1 MDPFSA
7 IVYLRITYPIYNMR
21 TTQGEDLMQSSFD
34 GVYSGTR
41 NSSIFQILVQDNFLS
56 NEDCDK
62 IDAYS
67 AEIGQSPVKIALNF
81 GFISR
86 KNYERSLTNA
96 GYVFEQIREEA
107 FDDAVLEKIEL
118 KFADEHLAVPLRIEN
133 HRVVTIM
140 ANPDDQLFI
149 DFIRLTYGMEPLI
162 IVASD
167 LDITWLSHKLLGQ
180 KYVKSAVFELL
191 NSDNASSALTTFTS
205 KQLIFIFSFIGIIA
219 AGLILNFKVTSIIM
233 NVIMST
239 FFLCTITFKLFL
251 SLVGSKFELY
261 QAVTKSELKSLN
273 DDDLPVYTI
282 QLPVYKEDKLIK
294 KLIWNLQSIDYPR
307 NKLDIKLL
315 IEEDDDKTLN
325 AVRNL
330 DFPAIFEVIVVPFHM
345 PKTKPKACNYGL
357 HFSRGTYLTIYDAED
372 IPDTDQLKKV
382 VAMFNKLP
390 EEFICV
396 QCALN
401 YFNRNENFL
410 TRMFTLEYS
419 YWFDYVLPG
428 LDTLDIPIPLG
439 GTSNHFKLA
448 QLVDLGAWDPFNVT
462 EDADLGVRAY
472 AKGHKIAV
480 INSTTYEEANNDFF
494 NWIRQRSRWIKGY
507 MQTYLVH
514 MRDPAL
520 LIRKIGFK
528 GFLGFNFFVGA
539 TPIMFLINPILIL
552 IFIAYVVFDLGI
564 IRTLFPDWVLFISI
578 FNLMVGNILMI
589 YVNMM
594 AVFKRRYYELILFA
608 IANPLYWLM
617 HSVSAYKGLYQLI
630 VNPFYWEK
638 TNHGLS
644 KTHNQNNAA
653 KQ

>member
-1 MDPFSA
+1 
-7 IVYLRITYPIYNMR
+7 MR
-21 TTQGEDLMQSSFD
+21 NTQGDGLIQSD
-34 GVYSGTR
+34 PEGIYSGTR
-41 NSSIFQILVQDNFLS
+41 NSTIFQLLVKDEFLTQ
-56 NEDCDK
+56 EDCDN

-67 AEIGQSPVKIALNF
+67 AKIGSSTAKIALNF

-107 FDDAVLEKIEL
+107 YDEEVLAKVEL
-118 KFADEHLAVPLRIEN
+118 KFANDHMALPLRIEN
-133 HRVVTIM
+133 NRVVTLM
-140 ANPDDQLFI
+140 ADPDDQLFI
-149 DFIRLTYGMEPLI
+149 DFVRLTYNLEPLI
-162 IVASD
+162 IIASD
-167 LDITWLSHKLLGQ
+167 LDIAWLSHKLLGQ

-191 NSDNASSALTTFTS
+191 NSDKNSSALTTFTS
-205 KQLIFIFSFIGIIA
+205 KQLVVIFTFIGLMA
-219 AGLILNFKVTSIIM
+219 CGLVLNFKITSIIL
-233 NVIMST
+233 NIFLST
-239 FFLCTITFKLFL
+239 FFLLTITFKLFL

-261 QAVTKSELKSLN
+261 QAVTKSEIKN
-273 DDDLPVYTI
+273 IVDAELPVYTI
-282 QLPVYKEDKLIK
+282 HLPVYKEDKLIK
-294 KLIWNLQSIDYPR
+294 KLVWNLQSLDYPR
-307 NKLDIKLL
+307 DQLDIKLL

-325 AVRNL
+325 AVRDL

-390 EEFICV
+390 EEYICV

-439 GTSNHFKLA
+439 GTSNHFKMASLIE
-448 QLVDLGAWDPFNVT
+448 LGAWDPFNVT

-480 INSTTYEEANNDFF
+480 LNSTTYEEANNDFF

-514 MRDPAL
+514 MRDPAA

-528 GFLGFNFFVGA
+528 GFLGFTFFVGA

-564 IRTLFPDWVLFISI
+564 IRTIFPDWVLFISI

-608 IANPLYWLM
+608 IANPIYWLM
-617 HSVSAYKGLYQLI
+617 HSISAYKGLYQLI

-644 KTHNQNNAA
+644 KVNNQNNAA
-653 KQ
+653 K

>member
-1 MDPFSA
+1 MHTTASEG
-7 IVYLRITYPIYNMR
+7 LITER
-21 TTQGEDLMQSSFD
+21 TEGI
-34 GVYSGTR
+34 YSGCR
-41 NSSIFQILVQDNFLS
+41 NSSVFKLLLQDGFLGEEEC
-56 NEDCDK
+56 NK
-62 IDAYS
+62 IDDYS
-67 AEIGQSPVKIALNF
+67 TTIGASHIKIALNF

-96 GYVFEQIREEA
+96 GYVFENIREEA
-107 FDDAVLEKIEL
+107 HDEEVLGKIDL
-118 KFADEHLAVPLRIEN
+118 RFADERLAIPLRIEDN
-133 HRVVTIM
+133 RVVTIM
-140 ANPDDQLFI
+140 ADPDDQLFI
-149 DFIRLTYGMEPLI
+149 DFVRLTYGLEPLI

-191 NSDNASSALTTFTS
+191 NSDNESSALTTFTS
-205 KQLIFIFSFIGIIA
+205 GQLVFIFTFIGLIA
-219 AGLILNFKVTSIIM
+219 AGLVLNFKMTSIIV
-233 NVIMST
+233 NVFMSV
-239 FFLCTITFKLFL
+239 FFLFTISFKLFL

-261 QAVTKSELKSLN
+261 QAVTKSEIKNL
-273 DDDLPVYTI
+273 DDESLPVYTI
-282 QLPVYKEDKLIK
+282 HLPVYKEDKLIK

-307 NKLDIKLL
+307 HLLDIKLL

-390 EEFICV
+390 EDYICV

-448 QLVDLGAWDPFNVT
+448 QLVELGAWDPFNVT

-514 MRDPAL
+514 MRNPMAL
-520 LIRKIGFK
+520 IKKIGIK

-552 IFIAYVVFDLGI
+552 IFICYVVFDLGI
-564 IRTLFPDWVLFISI
+564 IRQIFPDWVLFISI

-594 AVFKRRYYELILFA
+594 AVFKRRFYELILFA
-608 IANPLYWLM
+608 IANPIYWLM
-617 HSVSAYKGLYQLI
+617 HSVAAYKGLYQLI

-644 KTHNQNNAA
+644 KVNNQNNAV
-653 KQ
+653 K